1 MKVGDPIT
9 IVVLPGGL
17 LFSKQVTRV
26 DPDGDFVADHTL
38 NMGRFARI
46 FNAEP
51 GGNESASE
59 EGVRW
64 IRGHH
69 ERDSAE
75 GQALLAAAMLVASE
89 PEPLPHVDELTWLEK
104 Q

>member
-1 MKVGDPIT
+1 MLRD
-9 IVVLPGGL
+9 GGM
-17 LFSKQVTRV
+17 LFKKTVTRV
-26 DPDGDFVADHTL
+26 DPDGEFVSAHVHETR
-38 NMGRFARI
+38 GTS
-46 FNAEP
+46 
-51 GGNESASE
+51 GTNEQTSE
-59 EGVRW
+59 EGVCW